1 MINRTIRLIFTMK
14 TKNSV
19 HENMSATLYYIDHN
33 KIAIKTSKLKHDDIK
48 NILDFKIALVRVICG
63 NNSNIFFCLNR
74 LLCIRT
80 IINSFGNEYICEFE
94 APKQKTIIVPK
105 YNISIYAQCSG
116 YEKLRL
122 ILKTKNIKKYN

>member
-33 KIAIKTSKLKHDDIK
+33 KIAIKTSKLKRDDIK

-94 APKQKTIIVPK
+94 APKQKSINVPK
-105 YNISIYAQCSG
+105 YNISIYAKCSG

-122 ILKTKNIKKYN
+122 ILKTKNIKKI